1 MLVCDTDE
9 CCIEHLTREDSGLDA
24 NVEKSVTFNISQFYG
39 VSTFAVIFGTYFAVS
54 VKVDSD
60 ECCIFKH
67 LVYNNTLVSVTTLL
81 VSDPCILLVVA
92 KFTSK
97 VKTMVKLVKLWQNY
111 GQQLLPLWWGCCCGS
126 PQIRYQRQT

>member
-1 MLVCDTDE
+1 M
-9 CCIEHLTREDSGLDA
+9 TREDSGLDA

-97 VKTMVKLVKLWQNY
+97 VKTMVKLVKLAVTCARFGSRTPSRTSLASPRTTCSKFTQTKKRELY
-111 GQQLLPLWWGCCCGS
+111 GQ
-126 PQIRYQRQT
+126 R